1 MLRYDSFPSIMNVES
16 KKTVNWHFD
25 VKKFEKCKYIEL
37 DFNKSKIEIFKKLY
51 LSINL
56 KYNDFIFIDKN
67 MLENAGENIDK
78 ICKISNNY
86 FKKS

>member
-1 MLRYDSFPSIMNVES
+1 MLKNL
-16 KKTVNWHFD
+16 KK
-25 VKKFEKCKYIEL
+25 CRYIEL
-37 DFNKSKIEIFKKLY
+37 DFNKSKIENFKKLY

-56 KYNDFIFIDKN
+56 TYNDFVFIDKN

>member
-1 MLRYDSFPSIMNVES
+1 MDSYYE
-16 KKTVNWHFD
+16 
-25 VKKFEKCKYIEL
+25 KFEKCKYIQL
-37 DFNKSKIEIFKKLY
+37 DFNKSKIDNFKILY

-67 MLENAGENIDK
+67 MLENSSENIDK
-78 ICKISNNY
+78 FCKISNNY